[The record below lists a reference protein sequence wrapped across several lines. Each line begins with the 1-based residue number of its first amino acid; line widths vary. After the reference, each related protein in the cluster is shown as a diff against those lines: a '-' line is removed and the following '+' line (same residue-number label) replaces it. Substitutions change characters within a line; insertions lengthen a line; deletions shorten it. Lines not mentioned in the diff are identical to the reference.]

1 MSQSQQILFVTGV
14 SGSGKGTAVRALE
27 DAGYFCIDNLPVP
40 VVPRLLELFGQ
51 ASGMRR
57 LAIGVDARERSFL
70 AQAPSIVADA
80 RALGHDVKLL
90 FLDASD
96 EAVLRR
102 FSETRRRHPLA
113 PDGSVQD
120 GVRVE
125 RELLSDLR
133 AAADELIDTSH
144 TTVHE
149 LKALVLERFGS
160 EEAQRLGL
168 SVMSFGY
175 RYGLPPQ
182 ADLVLDVRFLPNPYF
197 VPELRDHPGTAEP
210 VSRWVLERAPAGEF
224 LARIR
229 SLLGHLLPQYRA
241 EGKAYLTVAL
251 GCTGGRHR
259 SVAMAEALGAAL
271 VDDGHRCRVVH
282 RDVDR
287 GH

>member
-57 LAIGVDARERSFL
+57 LALGVDARERSFL

-80 RALGHDVKLL
+80 RALVKLL

-113 PDGSVQD
+113 PDGSVLE
-120 GVRVE
+120 GLRVE

-149 LKALVLERFGS
+149 LKALVLERSGS

-168 SVMSFGY
+168 SIMSFGY

-210 VSRWVLERAPAGEF
+210 VSRWVLERPPAGEF
-224 LARIR
+224 LGRIR
-229 SLLGHLLPQYRA
+229 SLLVHLLPQYRA

-259 SVAMAEALGAAL
+259 SVAMAEARGAAL
-271 VDDGHRCRVVH
+271 AEEGHRCRVGH